1 MWNYECVNSGE
12 DYLAHHGILGMKWG
26 VRRYQNSNGTLT
38 AAGKKRYSLNK
49 EDVTERDWSGR
60 KRTDENWSGKKN
72 THEIWGKDR
81 YKITD
86 AMSLTG
92 SRPEYDPI
100 LTEVD
105 YYIKYRKS
113 KERYHKA
120 VNKVNSIL
128 EKHGKS
134 KVPDFVTKV
143 HDYNARQQYIK
154 NKLKRQ
160 QDFYGK
166 SPI

>member
-1 MWNYECVNSGE
+1 
-12 DYLAHHGILGMKWG
+12 
-26 VRRYQNSNGTLT
+26 
-38 AAGKKRYSLNK
+38 
-49 EDVTERDWSGR
+49 
-60 KRTDENWSGKKN
+60 
-72 THEIWGKDR
+72 
-81 YKITD
+81 
-86 AMSLTG
+86 MSLTG

-105 YYIKYRKS
+105 YYIKYRQS

-134 KVPDFVTKV
+134 KVPDFVTKI
-143 HDYNARQQYIK
+143 HDYNAHQQYIK